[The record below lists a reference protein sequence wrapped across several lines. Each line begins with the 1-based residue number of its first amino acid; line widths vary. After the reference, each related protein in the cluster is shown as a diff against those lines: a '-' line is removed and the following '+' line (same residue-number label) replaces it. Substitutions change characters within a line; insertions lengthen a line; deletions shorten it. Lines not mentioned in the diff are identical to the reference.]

1 MPPSSGKSRFGSAEK
16 ALLVI
21 ILLVTGIF
29 PYFPITAHGVV
40 NWYVTG
46 FDDLLIFAATF
57 LAAKKMGRSA
67 YAIAGLMLAVT
78 CMLVLVSYVGK
89 ELSAFAQYAKWCAVV
104 PLFYAA
110 KEGYK
115 LWKGEDD
122 GEVEETWWMK
132 YQMFGRAFFGF
143 AANCLDD
150 IALNTS
156 MLAGAY
162 SAHTE
167 QYLFGI
173 GFGAFTMVV
182 LAAAVGNKIKD
193 YPLLYVLGYLLAA
206 AVILF
211 L

>member
-1 MPPSSGKSRFGSAEK
+1 MPPISGTPRFGSTEK
-16 ALLVI
+16 VLLSI
-21 ILLVTGIF
+21 ILLVTGVF
-29 PYFPITAHGVV
+29 PYFPATAHGVV

-46 FDDLLIFAATF
+46 FDDLLIFAATY
-57 LAAKKMGRSA
+57 LAAKKIGRSA
-67 YAIAGLMLAVT
+67 YAIAGLLLAVT
-78 CMLVLVSYVGK
+78 CMITLVAYAGNQ
-89 ELSAFAQYAKWCAVV
+89 LSAYSQYAKWSAVV

-115 LWKGEDD
+115 LYRGDEDD
-122 GEVEETWWMK
+122 GEEETWWMK

-162 SAHTE
+162 SAHSG

-182 LAAAVGNKIKD
+182 LAAAVGNKIRD
-193 YPLLYVLGYLLAA
+193 YPLLYIFGYLLAA
-206 AVILF
+206 CVILLF
-211 L
+211 